1 MESGLDDN
9 AAELAAEMERLVS
22 DLMMRPEREQVALEI
37 GGKVFL
43 IFRFPSSSRRV
54 LNACTE
60 LFLSKCCNLSM
71 EKARSISGTVQE
83 LELPSVLQMGTL
95 KVVEWTQFAMWLHL
109 STWISS
115 SPFSL
120 LSYSSPSISC

>member
-37 GGKVFL
+37 GGKVF
-43 IFRFPSSSRRV
+43 RFASSSRRV

-120 LSYSSPSISC
+120 LSYSFPSISC